1 MKHKLMILFV
11 FAFGMLVWSCGD
23 DDPKVNLPDSIKD
36 SKIYSYGIT
45 SPAGAVLTLEKTLKL
60 SDFTALGTNEK
71 YVNKGE
77 LNVNSYIDFVKGA
90 TATIELK
97 DVTLQIKNNSKIK
110 YSLGTISGDKRFNSL
125 EDLGF
130 LQLVVN
136 EMISKKE
143 TVLLMSFNTA
153 NAITTPANLNFN
165 LDVTFRFQ

>member
-45 SPAGAVLTLEKTLKL
+45 SPAGAALTLEKTLKI
-60 SDFTALGTNEK
+60 SDFTGLGTNEK
-71 YVNKGE
+71 YVTKGE

-90 TATIELK
+90 AGAVELK

-110 YSLGTISGDKRFNSL
+110 YILGTISGDERFNSL
-125 EDLGF
+125 EDLEF

-143 TVLLMSFNTA
+143 TVLQISFNTT
-153 NAITTPANLNFN
+153 NAITTPVNLNFN
-165 LDVTFRFQ
+165 LDITFRFQ